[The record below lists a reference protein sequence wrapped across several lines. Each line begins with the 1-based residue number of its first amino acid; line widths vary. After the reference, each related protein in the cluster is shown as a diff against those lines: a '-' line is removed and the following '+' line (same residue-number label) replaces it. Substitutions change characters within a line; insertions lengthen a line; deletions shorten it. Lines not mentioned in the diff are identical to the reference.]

1 MQVKNP
7 KKHRVCKNDYIWNPA
22 TCSCENGKY
31 VGSIIDG
38 SVIKYDEIIE
48 ETKTVR
54 ANFNEKK
61 LTCKTKNFYILL
73 AFFINYHSIIE
84 SC

>member
-1 MQVKNP
+1 MNVNSIVENVTRMKIGMQVKNP

-38 SVIKYDEIIE
+38 SVIKYDKITE
-48 ETKTVR
+48 ETKTV
-54 ANFNEKK
+54 
-61 LTCKTKNFYILL
+61 
-73 AFFINYHSIIE
+73 
-84 SC
+84 